1 MILKENYLNNKFY
14 NQFKTQKHF
23 FDFKKTKKLVK
34 RKKRLTMLNEERIC
48 FSGPF
53 GPYFELF

>member
-23 FDFKKTKKLVK
+23 FLILKKTKKLVK
-34 RKKRLTMLNEERIC
+34 RKKRLTMLNEERI
-48 FSGPF
+48 
-53 GPYFELF
+53 

>member
-34 RKKRLTMLNEERIC
+34 RKKRLTMLNGERIC
-48 FSGPF
+48 FSGHT
-53 GPYFELF
+53 YSYIELF